1 MSNDPNQNQINQNQY
16 ETTEKYTINP
26 NENNYAYINPNTN
39 FQQTIIQ
46 VDEKNIQTNDKILI
60 IPIYQIMKFYK

>member
-26 NENNYAYINPNTN
+26 NENNYVYINPNTN
-39 FQQTIIQ
+39 FQ
-46 VDEKNIQTNDKILI
+46 
-60 IPIYQIMKFYK
+60 